1 MSIQNRNI
9 VSIIKKFPTDG
20 HSPYLALDDAF
31 ERFVVKPPLSNFD
44 FSAIKKEFLCALLL
58 PHWSIVTPPFYSCG
72 ITEDL
77 RNNDLENDLRFKLTD
92 CYFASLFLE
101 EATEL
106 NRLFEFKGKVA
117 LKNIRKKEDLIR
129 LALFDIWVENDDRK
143 PSNANLL
150 LKSRENKF
158 DIYAIDHAFTFASV
172 SLDSLYVGMLSF
184 SDNDSIL
191 YSELGRELVRN
202 CQINDYWLKEFE
214 QYFYLCV
221 QNCRENFKVIINK
234 IPKTYQLTVNEIN
247 CLEQFL
253 FDEKRN
259 KEVLNT
265 LFYIIND
272 IRK

>member
-1 MSIQNRNI
+1 MSIQNKNI

-20 HSPYLALDDAF
+20 HSPYLALNDDF
-31 ERFVVKPPLSNFD
+31 DHFVVKPPQSNYD

-58 PHWSIVTPPFYSCG
+58 PYWSILTPPFYSCSV
-72 ITEDL
+72 TDDL
-77 RNNDLENDLRFKLTD
+77 LNNALLHDNRFKLTN
-92 CYFASLFLE
+92 CYFASLFFE

-106 NRLFEFKGKVA
+106 NQLFEFKGKVA
-117 LKNIRKKEDLIR
+117 LKNIRTKEDLIR

-143 PSNANLL
+143 PSNSNVL
-150 LKSRENKF
+150 LKASENLF

-172 SLDSLYVGMLSF
+172 GLDNLYIGALSF

-191 YSELGRELVRN
+191 YSELGKELVRN
-202 CQINDYWLKEFE
+202 CEINDNWLKDFE
-214 QYFYLCV
+214 QYFYLCI
-221 QNCRENFKVIINK
+221 QNCRENFKAITEK
-234 IPKTYQLTVNEIN
+234 IPETYQLTVNEIN
-247 CLEQFL
+247 CLQQFL
-253 FDEKRN
+253 FDDKRN